1 MVERG
6 WGRLVCIASDAARVG
21 GRDEAVYAAC
31 KAGVI
36 ALCKSLARE
45 TARNGITCNAVS
57 PGPTNTRLLAQ
68 YLADHPE
75 TGENVRR
82 RIPMGRFGEP
92 GDVAAV
98 VGFLCSDRASY
109 VTGQVISVNGGLNM
123 P

>member
-1 MVERG
+1 
-6 WGRLVCIASDAARVG
+6 
-21 GRDEAVYAAC
+21 
-31 KAGVI
+31 
-36 ALCKSLARE
+36 
-45 TARNGITCNAVS
+45 
-57 PGPTNTRLLAQ
+57 LLAQ